1 MDMPR
6 LQWPST
12 RRRQHL
18 GPAML
23 VMDGDGVLA
32 SKFFAVFAYEKGKV
46 NRFNLNIRIPSSRV
60 STHQGNFDESVIGG
74 GQLLKDDLPN
84 ETCSSNRMCEWL

>member
-12 RRRQHL
+12 RRRRHL

-32 SKFFAVFAYEKGKV
+32 SKIFLQFLHMRKA
-46 NRFNLNIRIPSSRV
+46 RSMV
-60 STHQGNFDESVIGG
+60 ST
-74 GQLLKDDLPN
+74 
-84 ETCSSNRMCEWL
+84 